1 MRKMKAV
8 YLVGKKKV
16 EIFNIPVPEIEK
28 GDDVLIK
35 IKCVGVC
42 GSDIHYFT
50 EGKIGDQVVED
61 KIILGHECA
70 GEVVEVG
77 KNVKNLKSGDK
88 VAVEPGIS
96 CGRCEFCVK
105 GKPNLCP
112 YVKFLGTPPVDGAL
126 REYLV
131 MPEKNLVKI
140 PEGLG
145 FDEGVLSEPL
155 AIGLYGVKLSKL
167 EVGDDVA
174 VLGTGPIGLSAVFS
188 LREGGAKKI
197 FATDL
202 IKERLDFA
210 KKIGADAVFNPEET
224 NIVRKIKEMTDGKGV
239 DIVYEAAGQ
248 SETIKQAE
256 EIVKIGGKIVI
267 YGIPSDDRIEFTA
280 HSIRRKE
287 ITVINVR
294 RACHTTLLSL
304 QMVQKSSLPFKE
316 MVTHRFP
323 IEKAE
328 EALNLVADYKDGVI
342 KAMIDI

>member
-1 MRKMKAV
+1 MKAA
-8 YLVGKKKV
+8 YLVDKKKIEV
-16 EIFNIPVPEIEK
+16 FDIPVPEIKKENE
-28 GDDVLIK
+28 VLVK

-42 GSDIHYFT
+42 GSDIHYYL
-50 EGKIGDQVVED
+50 EGKIGDQIVGE
-61 KIILGHECA
+61 KIIVGHECA

-77 KNVKNLKSGDK
+77 KGVIDLKVGDK

-96 CGRCEFCVK
+96 CGKCELCLK

-112 YVKFLGTPPVDGAL
+112 NVKFLGTPPVDGAL
-126 REYLV
+126 REYIV
-131 MPEKNLVKI
+131 MPEKNLIKI

-155 AIGLYGVKLSKL
+155 AIGLYGVKLSEM

-188 LREGGAKKI
+188 LKEAGAKNI

-202 IKERLDFA
+202 IKERREFA
-210 KKIGADAVFNPEET
+210 KRIGADSVFNPEET
-224 NIVRKIKEMTDGKGV
+224 DIVKKIKEITYGRGV

-248 SETIKQAE
+248 PATIKQAE

-267 YGIPSDDRIEFTA
+267 YGIPSDDKVEFTA
-280 HSIRRKE
+280 HIIRRKE
-287 ITVINVR
+287 VKIINVR
-294 RACHTTLLSL
+294 RSCGTTLLSL
-304 QMVQKSSLPFKE
+304 QMIQKSNLPFSK

-323 IEKAE
+323 FERIN
-328 EALNLVADYKDGVI
+328 EAFELVSEYRDGVI
-342 KAMIDI
+342 KAMIDL